1 MTDQITEENKVTG
14 SYKIRPAG
22 RHLLTIG
29 RDLIQDNNAAI
40 IELIKNAFDAD
51 SPDIKISFS
60 MKEDRS
66 FYKITIEDQGHGM
79 DRNTII
85 TKWMVPSTNDKLNRK
100 NSPKGRV
107 LQGRKGIG
115 RYAAAIL
122 GKDLLLESI
131 DENGEKT
138 TAYIEWEQFEN
149 AQFLDD
155 VEILIESTQTKDHPG
170 TTLIVTGDQ
179 NGLEEWDDKKIQD
192 LQFQIKKLM
201 SPLNKE
207 IQANE
212 NDKFDV
218 FIIQDHFV
226 QYPEQL
232 VEEKIEPFPLVDMF
246 DYRISGKLNESGDG
260 IFQFQ
265 TQKSSTHDFNEEIAF
280 SLGRPTNCGKLE
292 FDISVFDREIESLD
306 QLINRGIKHNSNT
319 FFSRQETRKLLD
331 DYNGIGVFR
340 NGFRIRPLGDADFDW
355 LKLNKQRIQN
365 PSQKIGSNQVIG
377 HINIESEEHSFLI
390 EKSARDGLKENN
402 AFYNLKKISTQ
413 IIELLE
419 LRRFEIRRKLG
430 ISRPAVKIEQELE
443 LLYSFKNFGE
453 EIVNTLKSKGL
464 DSASTDA
471 VSKML
476 FKKSEEISKAADNL
490 QKTLAMYQGQATVG
504 NIINLVL
511 HEGRLPL
518 STIKTNVK
526 YFKKRHTE
534 FLATNDP
541 EKLNQTVPFATE
553 IVKNTEGFSS
563 LFERLD
569 LLAHRNRDQIEDVN
583 IYKELISVVSMF
595 ANDMAEKKISYS
607 IEGSQ
612 IVEYECWLQDIR
624 SIFINLI
631 QNSIYWMHEKNTENK
646 HINIIIGEE
655 NNELTF
661 IDYKDTGPGI
671 DKSIKDKNIIFEP
684 QFTTKKAGMG
694 LGLAIAGEAA
704 QRNGLH
710 LSIFDV
716 PVGVYFRLDLIADSN
731 INLGE

>member
-1 MTDQITEENKVTG
+1 MTDQLIEDNKVTG

-29 RDLIQDNNAAI
+29 RDLIQDNNAAL

-51 SPDIKISFS
+51 SPDIKITFS
-60 MKEDRS
+60 MKEDHS
-66 FYKITIEDQGHGM
+66 FYKITIEDHGHGM
-79 DRNTII
+79 DRDTII
-85 TKWMVPSTNDKLNRK
+85 TKWMVPSTNDKLKRK
-100 NSPKGRV
+100 TSPKGRI

-138 TAYIEWEQFEN
+138 TAFIEWQQFEN
-149 AQFLDD
+149 AKFLDD
-155 VEILIESTQTKDHPG
+155 VEILIESTQTKESPG
-170 TTLIVTGDQ
+170 TTLIVTGDKV
-179 NGLEEWDDKKIQD
+179 GLEDWSNKKLQD

-207 IQANE
+207 VQAN
-212 NDKFDV
+212 NHDKFEV
-218 FIIQDHFV
+218 YIIQDHFI
-226 QYPEQL
+226 QSL
-232 VEEKIEPFPLVDMF
+232 DGLIEEKIEPFPLIDMF
-246 DYRISGKLNESGDG
+246 DYRISGKLNENGDG
-260 IFQFQ
+260 IFKFQ
-265 TQKSSTHDFNEEIAF
+265 TQKSTTHDFNDEITF

-306 QLINRGIKHNSNT
+306 QLIQRGIKHNSNT
-319 FFSRQETRKLLD
+319 FFSRQETRNLLD
-331 DYNGIGVFR
+331 EYNGIGVFR

-377 HINIESEEHSFLI
+377 HINIESEEHSNLI
-390 EKSARDGLKENN
+390 EKSARDGLKENI
-402 AFYNLKKISTQ
+402 AFDNLKKIATQ

-443 LLYSFKNFGE
+443 LLYSFKNFGD

-464 DSASTDA
+464 DSASTEA
-471 VSKML
+471 VSQML
-476 FKKSEEISKAADNL
+476 FKKSKEITKAADNL

-526 YFKKRHTE
+526 YFKKRHNE
-534 FLATNDP
+534 FLATHDP
-541 EKLNQTVPFATE
+541 EKLQETVPYATE
-553 IVKNTEGFSS
+553 IVKNTEGFSE
-563 LFERLD
+563 LFDRLD
-569 LLAHRNRDQIEDVN
+569 SLAYKNRNQIEQVN
-583 IYKELISVVSMF
+583 IYKELISIISMF
-595 ANDMAEKKISYS
+595 TNDMNDKNITYS

-612 IVEYECWLQDIR
+612 SVEYECWLQDIR

-631 QNSIYWMHEKNTENK
+631 QNSIFWMHEKNTKDK
-646 HINIIIGEE
+646 HISIFIGEE
-655 NNELTF
+655 NNDLTS

-671 DKSIKDKNIIFEP
+671 DSSIKDKNLIFEP
-684 QFTTKKAGMG
+684 QFTTKKSGMG
-694 LGLAIAGEAA
+694 LGLTIAGEAA
-704 QRNGLH
+704 ERNGLH

-716 PVGVYFRLDLIADSN
+716 PVGVYFRLDLVNDSQN
-731 INLGE
+731 IGE

>member
-1 MTDQITEENKVTG
+1 MSDQILEENKVTG
-14 SYKIRPAG
+14 AYKIRPAG

-29 RDLIQDNNAAI
+29 RDLIQDNNAAL

-51 SPDIKISFS
+51 SPDIIISFS

-66 FYKITIEDQGHGM
+66 FYKIIIEDHGHGM
-79 DRNTII
+79 NRDTII
-85 TKWMVPSTNDKLNRK
+85 TKWMVPSTADKLNRK
-100 NSPKGRV
+100 YSPKGRV

-131 DENGEKT
+131 DENGQKT
-138 TAYIEWEQFEN
+138 TAFIEWQQFEN

-155 VEILIESTQTKDHPG
+155 VEILIESTQTTDSPG
-170 TTLIVTGDQ
+170 TTLIITGDQ
-179 NGLEEWDDKKIQD
+179 NGLEEWSDKKLQD

-212 NDKFDV
+212 NDEFDV
-218 FIIQDHFV
+218 YICQNHFV
-226 QYPEQL
+226 QFPDQIIK
-232 VEEKIEPFPLVDMF
+232 EKIEPFPLIDMF
-246 DYRISGKLNESGDG
+246 DYRISGKLNENGDG
-260 IFQFQ
+260 IFQFY
-265 TQKSSTHDFNEEIAF
+265 TQKSSTHNFNEEISF

-306 QLINRGIKHNSNT
+306 QLIQRGVKHNSNT

-377 HINIESEEHSFLI
+377 HINIESEEQSHLI
-390 EKSARDGLKENN
+390 EKSARDGLKENL
-402 AFYNLKKISTQ
+402 AFDNLKKISTQ
-413 IIELLE
+413 VIELLE

-443 LLYSFKNFGE
+443 LLYSFKDFGD

-464 DSASTDA
+464 DSASTEA
-471 VSKML
+471 VSKLL
-476 FKKSEEISKAADNL
+476 FNKSKEISKAADNL
-490 QKTLAMYQGQATVG
+490 QKTIAMYQGQATVG

-518 STIKTNVK
+518 SAIKSNIK
-526 YFKKRHTE
+526 YFKKRHNE
-534 FLATNDP
+534 FLETLD
-541 EKLNQTVPFATE
+541 ESKLNDSIPFATE
-553 IVKNTEGFSS
+553 ISKNAESFSN
-563 LFERLD
+563 LFSRLD
-569 LLAHRNRDQIEDVN
+569 PLAYKNRDKVEN
-583 IYKELISVVSMF
+583 IKIYNELVSVISMF
-595 ANDMAEKKISYS
+595 ANDLNEKGISYS
-607 IEGSQ
+607 ITGSQ
-612 IVEYECWLQDIR
+612 TVEFECWAQDLR

-631 QNSIYWMHEKNTENK
+631 QNSIYWMHEKDSPEK
-646 HINIIIGEE
+646 KINIHIGEE
-655 NNELTF
+655 NGVLDF
-661 IDYKDTGPGI
+661 IDYKDSGPGI
-671 DKSIKDKNIIFEP
+671 DKSINDKNLIFEP
-684 QFTTKKAGMG
+684 QFTTKKDGMG

-716 PVGVYFRLDLIADSN
+716 PIGVYFRIDIVDNSH
-731 INLGE
+731 INKGV

>member
-1 MTDQITEENKVTG
+1 MTDQFIEDNKITG

-29 RDLIQDNNAAI
+29 RDLIQDNNAAL

-51 SPDIKISFS
+51 SPDIKITFS
-60 MKEDRS
+60 MKEDHS
-66 FYKITIEDQGHGM
+66 FYKITIEDHGHGM
-79 DRNTII
+79 DRDTII

-100 NSPKGRV
+100 TSPKGRI

-138 TAYIEWEQFEN
+138 TAFIEWQQFEN
-149 AQFLDD
+149 AKFLDD
-155 VEILIESTQTKDHPG
+155 VEILIESTQTKESPG
-170 TTLIVTGDQ
+170 TTLIVTGDKV
-179 NGLEEWDDKKIQD
+179 GLEEWSDKKLQD

-207 IQANE
+207 VQANE
-212 NDKFDV
+212 NDKFEV
-218 FIIQDHFV
+218 YIIQDHFI
-226 QYPEQL
+226 QSPDGL
-232 VEEKIEPFPLVDMF
+232 IEEKIEPFPLIDMF
-246 DYRISGKLNESGDG
+246 DYRISGKLNENGDG
-260 IFQFQ
+260 IFKFQ
-265 TQKSSTHDFNEEIAF
+265 TQKSTTHNFNDEITF

-306 QLINRGIKHNSNT
+306 QLIQRGIKHNSNT

-377 HINIESEEHSFLI
+377 HINIESEEHSNLI
-390 EKSARDGLKENN
+390 EKSARDGLKENL
-402 AFYNLKKISTQ
+402 AFDNLKKISTQ

-443 LLYSFKNFGE
+443 LLYSFKNFGD

-464 DSASTDA
+464 DSASTEA
-471 VSKML
+471 VSQML
-476 FKKSEEISKAADNL
+476 FKKSKEITKAAENL

-518 STIKTNVK
+518 SAIKSNIK
-526 YFKKRHTE
+526 YFKKRHNE
-534 FLATNDP
+534 FLETQDEN
-541 EKLNQTVPFATE
+541 KLNASIPFATE
-553 IVKNTEGFSS
+553 ISKNAESFSE
-563 LFERLD
+563 LFSRLD
-569 LLAHRNRDQIEDVN
+569 PLAYKNRDKVEDINV
-583 IYKELISVVSMF
+583 YKELVSVVSMF
-595 ANDMAEKKISYS
+595 ANDMSEKDISYT
-607 IEGSQ
+607 ITGSQ
-612 IVEYECWLQDIR
+612 TVEYECWSQDLR

-631 QNSIYWMHEKNTENK
+631 QNSIYWMHEKNSHEKKITI
-646 HINIIIGEE
+646 HIGEE
-655 NNELTF
+655 NAQLAF
-661 IDYKDTGPGI
+661 IDYKDSGPGI
-671 DKSIKDKNIIFEP
+671 DKSINDKNLIFEP
-684 QFTTKKAGMG
+684 QFTTKKEGMG

-716 PVGVYFRLDLIADSN
+716 PIGVYFRIDIVETSA
-731 INLGE
+731 INEGE

>member
-1 MTDQITEENKVTG
+1 MTDHVIEDNKVTG

-29 RDLIQDNNAAI
+29 RDLIQDNNAAL

-51 SPDIKISFS
+51 SPDIKITFS
-60 MKEDRS
+60 MKEDLS
-66 FYKITIEDQGHGM
+66 FYKITIEDHGHGM
-79 DRNTII
+79 DRDTII
-85 TKWMVPSTNDKLNRK
+85 TKWMVPSTNDKLKRK
-100 NSPKGRV
+100 TSPKGRI

-131 DENGEKT
+131 DEKGEKT
-138 TAYIEWEQFEN
+138 TAFIEWQQFEN

-155 VEILIESTQTKDHPG
+155 VEILIESTQTEDSPG
-170 TTLIVTGDQ
+170 TTLIVTGD
-179 NGLEEWDDKKIQD
+179 NVGLEDWSDKKLQD

-212 NDKFDV
+212 DDKFEV
-218 FIIQDHFV
+218 YITQDHFI
-226 QYPEQL
+226 QSPDGL
-232 VEEKIEPFPLVDMF
+232 IEEKIEPFPLIDMF
-246 DYRISGKLNESGDG
+246 DYRISGKLNENGDG
-260 IFQFQ
+260 IFNFQ
-265 TQKSSTHDFNEEIAF
+265 TQKSTTHDFNEEISF

-306 QLINRGIKHNSNT
+306 QLIQRGIKHNSNT

-377 HINIESEEHSFLI
+377 HINIESEEQSNLI
-390 EKSARDGLKENN
+390 EKSARDGLKENI
-402 AFYNLKKISTQ
+402 AFDNLKKISTQ

-443 LLYSFKNFGE
+443 LLYSFKDFGD
-453 EIVNTLKSKGL
+453 EIVNTLKSKGF

-471 VSKML
+471 VSKLL
-476 FKKSEEISKAADNL
+476 FNKSKEISKAAENL

-518 STIKTNVK
+518 SAIKSNIK
-526 YFKKRHTE
+526 YFKKRHNE
-534 FLATNDP
+534 FLETND
-541 EKLNQTVPFATE
+541 ENKLSASIPFATE
-553 IVKNTEGFSS
+553 ISKNAESFSE
-563 LFERLD
+563 LFSRLD
-569 LLAHRNRDQIEDVN
+569 PLAYKNRDKVEDINV
-583 IYKELISVVSMF
+583 YKELVSVVSMF
-595 ANDMAEKKISYS
+595 ANDMSDKGISYS
-607 IEGSQ
+607 ISGSQ
-612 IVEYECWLQDIR
+612 TIEYECWSQDLR

-631 QNSIYWMHEKNTENK
+631 QNSIYWMHEKNSTDKKIEI
-646 HINIIIGEE
+646 HIGEE
-655 NNELTF
+655 NGQLAF

-671 DKSIKDKNIIFEP
+671 DKSIKDKNLIFEP
-684 QFTTKKAGMG
+684 QFTTKKEGMG

-704 QRNGLH
+704 QRNGMH

-716 PVGVYFRLDLIADSN
+716 PIGVYFRLDIIDQISLN
-731 INLGE
+731 KGE

>member
-1 MTDQITEENKVTG
+1 MTDQILEENKVTG

-29 RDLIQDNNAAI
+29 RDLIQDNNAAL

-51 SPDIKISFS
+51 SPDIRISFS
-60 MKEDRS
+60 MKEDKS
-66 FYKITIEDQGHGM
+66 FYKIIIEDQGHGM
-79 DRNTII
+79 DRDTII
-85 TKWMVPSTNDKLNRK
+85 TKWMVPSTNDKLKRK

-122 GKDLLLESI
+122 GKDLLLEST

-138 TAYIEWEQFEN
+138 TAYIEWQQFEN

-155 VEILIESTQTKDHPG
+155 VEILIESKQTNDHPG
-170 TTLIVTGDQ
+170 TTLIVTGDEY
-179 NGLEEWDDKKIQD
+179 GLEEWDDKKIQD

-207 IQANE
+207 IQAIE

-218 FIIQDHFV
+218 FIVQDHFI

-232 VEEKIEPFPLVDMF
+232 IEEKIEPFPLVDMF
-246 DYRISGKLNESGDG
+246 DYRISGKINENGDG

-265 TQKSSTHDFNEEIAF
+265 TQKSSTHDFNEEISF
-280 SLGRPTNCGKLE
+280 SFGRATGCGKLE

-319 FFSRQETRKLLD
+319 FFSRPETRKLLD

-377 HINIESEEHSFLI
+377 HINIESEERSILI
-390 EKSARDGLKENN
+390 EKSARDGLKENY
-402 AFYNLKKISTQ
+402 AFDNLKKISTQ
-413 IIELLE
+413 VIELLE

-443 LLYSFKNFGE
+443 LLYSFKDFGE
-453 EIVNTLKSKGL
+453 EIINTLKSKGL
-464 DSASTDA
+464 DSASTD
-471 VSKML
+471 VVYKML

-518 STIKTNVK
+518 SAIKSNIK
-526 YFKKRHTE
+526 YFKKRHKE
-534 FLATNDP
+534 FLETND
-541 EKLNQTVPFATE
+541 ESKLNASIPLATE
-553 IVKNTEGFSS
+553 ISKNAESFSE
-563 LFERLD
+563 LFSRLD
-569 LLAHRNRDQIEDVN
+569 PLAYKNRDNIEDVN
-583 IYKELISVVSMF
+583 VYKELISVISMF
-595 ANDMAEKKISYS
+595 ANDMSEKNISYS
-607 IEGSQ
+607 ITGSQ
-612 IVEYECWLQDIR
+612 TVEYECWSQDLR

-631 QNSIYWMHEKNTENK
+631 QNSIYWMHEKNSPDK
-646 HINIIIGEE
+646 QICIHISEE
-655 NNELTF
+655 NNNLAF
-661 IDYKDTGPGI
+661 IDYKDSGPGI
-671 DKSIKDKNIIFEP
+671 DKSINDKNLIFEP
-684 QFTTKKAGMG
+684 QFTTKKEGMG

-716 PVGVYFRLDLIADSN
+716 PVGVNFRLDLVADNN
-731 INLGE
+731 INHGE